1 MSPSKSCIS
10 AQVIR
15 RKVVV
20 PADNDFEQPFKVTLN
35 KKNKK
40 DGMFFFTHSWDTF
53 SNK

>member
-1 MSPSKSCIS
+1 MIQDPLNAIS
-10 AQVIR
+10 HFVQVIR

-40 DGMFFFTHSWDTF
+40 DGMLLLIPF
-53 SNK
+53 KC